1 MYFDKA
7 VKHTIFKLTQRAK
20 DKDSESLSNAH
31 PHLQLWNV
39 SAKKH
44 PQPQNESA
52 YLYSTSVLCN
62 CLGAKRAPSQ
72 DRVLQV
78 NSTDFQMQ
86 MDCDGMEKGR
96 ALKL

>member
-31 PHLQLWNV
+31 PHLQLWDV

-44 PQPQNESA
+44 PQPQNESV
-52 YLYSTSVLCN
+52 YLYSMSVLCN
-62 CLGAKRAPSQ
+62 CLGAKRALSQ

-78 NSTDFQMQ
+78 MQ
-86 MDCDGMEKGR
+86 MDCGGMEKGR

>member
-31 PHLQLWNV
+31 PHLQLWDV

-44 PQPQNESA
+44 PQPQNESV
-52 YLYSTSVLCN
+52 YLYSMSVLSN

-78 NSTDFQMQ
+78 MQ
-86 MDCDGMEKGR
+86 MDCGGMEKGR